1 MLHIYNTMSAKKELF
16 KPVSDGNIKM
26 YVCGVTVY
34 DLCHIGHARS
44 AVAFD
49 VVRRGLEWL
58 GMSVTYV
65 KNFTDIDD
73 KIINKSNATGRPWQ
87 EITAE
92 YIQKHNEDMD
102 RIGVLRPSHAPLATQ
117 YIKEMVEFCEKL
129 ITGRRAYE
137 SNGDIYYRV
146 SSFNSYGKL
155 SRRNADDLLAG
166 ARVDVNEQK
175 ENPLDFALWK
185 AAKPNE
191 PSWESPWGKGR
202 PGWHIECSV
211 MSEKI
216 LQSPIDIHGG
226 GQDLIFPHHENEIA
240 QSEATSG
247 RNLAKYWM
255 HNGFVNINKEKMS
268 KSLGNFFTIR
278 DILEDTDPETLRFF
292 LLTTHYRQPLEF
304 ADSKLIEA
312 ESSLDRIYTF
322 KDELA
327 NAIPS
332 KKGANDTAAAEEIY
346 EKFYKDYK
354 NALEDD
360 FNTPAMLAALFDAVR
375 MGNTLLIN
383 KVTAPVLETLR
394 TVCAKM
400 FADVEN
406 VLFVAYK
413 NSDDWYKSNLSIP
426 EKELNTAIE
435 SRNAARKEKNFEG
448 ADRIRQELAAKGVE
462 LVDTPTG
469 TRYRTKRQRTQIL
482 L

>member
-1 MLHIYNTMSAKKELF
+1 MLHIYNTMSAKKEPF
-16 KPVSDGNIKM
+16 KPIYDDNVRM

-44 AVAFD
+44 AAAFD
-49 VVRRGLEWL
+49 VIRRGLEWL
-58 GMSVTYV
+58 GMPVTFV

-73 KIINKSNATGRPWQ
+73 KIIRRANETGRHWKD
-87 EITAE
+87 ITDE

-102 RIGVLRPSHAPLATQ
+102 RLGILRPTYTPLATQ
-117 YIKEMVEFCEKL
+117 YINEIIEFCERL
-129 ITGRRAYE
+129 VAGGYAYE

-146 SSFNSYGKL
+146 SSFDGYGKL
-155 SRRNADDLLAG
+155 ARRNTDDLLAG

-191 PSWESPWGKGR
+191 PYWSSPWGKGR

-216 LQSPIDIHGG
+216 LKSPIDIHGG

-240 QSEATSG
+240 QSEAASG
-247 RNLAKYWM
+247 CELAKYWM

-278 DILEDTDPETLRFF
+278 DILKNTEPETLRFF
-292 LLTTHYRQPLEF
+292 LLTTHYRQPLEY
-304 ADSKLIEA
+304 ADTKLFEA
-312 ESSLDRIYTF
+312 ESSLERIYAF
-322 KDELA
+322 KDELI

-332 KKGANDTAAAEEIY
+332 PKGLDDVTIAGEVY
-346 EKFYKDYK
+346 RKFYQDFK

-375 MGNTLLIN
+375 TGNTLLMN
-383 KVTAPVLETLR
+383 KLTAPALDALR
-394 TVCAKM
+394 TACSKI
-400 FADVEN
+400 FADVER
-406 VLFVAYK
+406 VLYVAYR
-413 NSDDWYKSNLSIP
+413 SSSDWYKSNLTIS
-426 EKELNTAIE
+426 EEELNTSIE
-435 SRNAARKEKNFEG
+435 LRNTARKTKNFEE
-448 ADRIRQELAAKGVE
+448 ADRIRQELTVIGIE
-462 LVDTPTG
+462 LIDTASG
-469 TRYRTKRQRTQIL
+469 TRYRTKRVS
-482 L
+482 